1 MKQYIRDII
10 TDYIQENPDT
20 NNTNLAD
27 KILEDQ
33 AITGKS
39 HRTIRGFIGDVRAEL
54 EFAKDLQE
62 NTDGL
67 DTMEESLPNQSPEER
82 SPEFNRALEL
92 ATSES
97 DEELE
102 DEFFN
107 SILAQEIPEEEEEEQ
122 EEEESDIPDI
132 VRSVYFLLLSEE
144 VKTDMYEVKNL
155 EYKITM
161 SKVDY
166 VFDVELIDKVFCA
179 YSRKGLNLTKT
190 QIMSNL
196 KLSVNELSAIMNKL
210 NLTKDSEPFGP
221 FTDEYMEQEDIY
233 AVTVANATSL
243 LDVVKETDSAALEA
257 VIKAYKKAYVEYS
270 NKNLRHDAFM
280 AEIAAGIKA
289 LNITL
294 PSRPAVAMKE
304 DDPEYVNV
312 VITDLHL
319 GLSLP
324 VFNYTIAEQKLNQ
337 IARDINNARGKKVIV
352 SFLGDT
358 IHTVTGTN
366 HAGMWKTIEQ
376 GAWGANSII
385 KPFEI
390 LYKFLGSINNL
401 VEVTSV
407 SGNHDRLQP
416 DKELEDSNEG
426 SKLLFYML
434 ANSMPQIKVTHTS
447 HRTVFSNGNLQ
458 FINLHGDQGLDKK
471 SADKIVWKY
480 GKQDMFNLILEGHWH
495 SRIITKEDDCANYR
509 KMHCPAFA
517 PTDDYADRLGLGSA
531 SGWLLITERDGLPM
545 ITDIPINY
553 ARTV

>member
-10 TDYIQENPDT
+10 RDYVVENPGV
-20 NNTNLAD
+20 NNTSLAD

-39 HRTIRGFIGDVRAEL
+39 HRTLRGFIGDIKAEVAYEEDITELRDSLDLPEEPINKL
-54 EFAKDLQE
+54 EVE
-62 NTDGL
+62 H
-67 DTMEESLPNQSPEER
+67 SPEY
-82 SPEFNRALEL
+82 SAALEM
-92 ATSES
+92 AISVS
-97 DEELE
+97 DDDLEEE
-102 DEFFN
+102 E
-107 SILAQEIPEEEEEEQ
+107 EIDPLEEEEEE
-122 EEEESDIPDI
+122 EEVFPDI
-132 VRSVYFLLLSEE
+132 VKPVYFAVQNEE
-144 VKTDMYEVKNL
+144 VTTDTYEVKNL
-155 EYKITM
+155 KYKLTI

-166 VFDVELIDKVFCA
+166 LFDVELVDRVFCA

-196 KLSVNELSAIMNKL
+196 KLSVNELSAIMTKL

-221 FTDEYMEQEDIY
+221 FTDEYMEREDIY

-270 NKNLRHDAFM
+270 NKNLRHDSFM
-280 AEIAAGIKA
+280 TEIAEGIKA

-294 PSRPAVAMKE
+294 PAKPAVTVSN
-304 DDPEYVNV
+304 DSPEYVNV

-319 GLSLP
+319 GLLLP
-324 VFNYTIAEQKLNQ
+324 VFNYNIAEQKLNQ
-337 IARDINNARGKKVIV
+337 VAKDINAVGGKKVIV

-401 VEVTSV
+401 VTVTSV

-416 DKELEDSNEG
+416 DKELEDTNEG

-434 ANSMPQIKVTHTS
+434 ANSMPSVEIIHTS

-495 SRIITKEDDCANYR
+495 SRIISKDDDNSNYR

-517 PTDDYADRLGLGSA
+517 PTDDYADRLGLGST
-531 SGWLLITERDGLPM
+531 SGWLLIIERDGLPM
-545 ITDIPINY
+545 VIDTPINY
-553 ARTV
+553 GRIV